1 MTEER
6 ALSIEGMCTG
16 VGAGDGDGGMYP
28 NDERRL
34 AQRRLEERFMRAAA
48 TGALDVEELLE
59 HRRLME
65 GVRSGRIDPREI
77 D

>member
-6 ALSIEGMCTG
+6 ALSSEGMSAAA
-16 VGAGDGDGGMYP
+16 GAGDGAGGRYP

-34 AQRRLEERFMRAAA
+34 AQRRLEERFMCAAA
-48 TGALDVEELLE
+48 TGALDIEELLE

-65 GVRSGRIDPREI
+65 RVRSGRIDPREI